1 MKKKFTYITPQMKVV
16 AADTAKILAGSSD
29 TGKKTIQVEGE
40 TDIQLSKGRSWYSD
54 YSDNDY

>member
-1 MKKKFTYITPQMKVV
+1 MKVV